1 MTTIGQGR
9 TKKQRG
15 FSIVTFL
22 LAIGGLLVCLY
33 LAYSLNV
40 MNPANSDSFGTVR
53 SVPSIKHDA
62 LSKQRSIHPMERIV
76 KTKSGP
82 TGTWKLVDWA
92 NPITPAEE
100 EKFSCNITT
109 FEAAKSGKQ
118 AKMCVHTF
126 NEVIT
131 DFVKKDLRWR
141 DCNTL
146 PDFWTADGMEDDDS
160 FFIDIGA
167 NIGSCVMEMLLST
180 KANIIAFEPHP
191 MNVYN
196 IKKTVSQLGK
206 EYQDRLLLFP
216 VGLGSAQSSTT
227 IFSGHD
233 NMGNSQ
239 LGTSVKDWETQQFS
253 EHLQFTV
260 FVERMDSLLDAAK
273 ISNIKFVKM
282 DCQGFECK
290 TIDGMGAFANKIQT
304 LKFEHSPKMLSAQK
318 CTDLVPRVKK
328 LGLDVYYEG
337 GKGVTRGEKYDEKKT
352 WYSSDLEL
360 LAKKSKKL

>member
-1 MTTIGQGR
+1 MHR
-9 TKKQRG
+9 T
-15 FSIVTFL
+15 
-22 LAIGGLLVCLY
+22 
-33 LAYSLNV
+33 YS
-40 MNPANSDSFGTVR
+40 NSFNTVR

-62 LSKQRSIHPMERIV
+62 LSKQRSIHLMKRIV

-92 NPITPAEE
+92 NPITPEEE
-100 EKFSCNITT
+100 EKFSCNMTT
-109 FEAAKSGKQ
+109 FVASKSDQ
-118 AKMCVHTF
+118 QTQICVHTF
-126 NEVIT
+126 N
-131 DFVKKDLRWR
+131 DFLSNAIIYDQRWQECDALSDL
-141 DCNTL
+141 
-146 PDFWTADGMEDDDS
+146 WTVDGMEDDDS

-196 IKKTVSQLGK
+196 IKKTVSRLGK

-239 LGTSVKDWETQQFS
+239 LGTSVKDWGTQQFS

-260 FVERMDSLLDAAK
+260 FVERMDSLLNAAK
-273 ISNIKFVKM
+273 IDTIKFVKM

-290 TIDGMGAFANKIQT
+290 AVDGFGALAQKMDSM
-304 LKFEHSPKMLSAQK
+304 KFEYAERFLRAQN
-318 CTDLVPRVKK
+318 CTDLVPRVKR
-328 LGLDVYYEG
+328 LGFNVYTIREDV
-337 GKGVTRGEKYDEKKT
+337 KP
-352 WYSSDLEL
+352 LEL
-360 LAKKSKKL
+360 GRELVGNPVITHVYDTPELMAKRPNARG